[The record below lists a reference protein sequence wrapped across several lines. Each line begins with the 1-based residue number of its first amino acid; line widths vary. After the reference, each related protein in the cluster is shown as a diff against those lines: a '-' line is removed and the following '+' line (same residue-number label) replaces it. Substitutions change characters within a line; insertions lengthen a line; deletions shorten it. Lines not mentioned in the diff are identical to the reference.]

1 MAWIKDE
8 WAQSRTEQFR
18 RMAIKFRE
26 MALEID
32 EEAYILD
39 DSAEACDCCGT
50 TRYRNF
56 AQKQLRDRVVGASTS
71 LTGIAAVLEQKARD
85 PEFVVVQSVTLA
97 TAELQK

>member
-1 MAWIKDE
+1 MAFVRDA

-85 PEFVVVQSVTLA
+85 PEFVGVQSA
-97 TAELQK
+97 THTAAK